1 MRSIYTTLNDENYQM
16 LEILSNIKGIK
27 KTHIINEA
35 LENYFNT
42 LKTIPEEFILKTI
55 YITHEEFERLEQES
69 KPTKDLEELL
79 NDN

>member
-55 YITHEEFERLEQES
+55 YIIYEEFERLEQES